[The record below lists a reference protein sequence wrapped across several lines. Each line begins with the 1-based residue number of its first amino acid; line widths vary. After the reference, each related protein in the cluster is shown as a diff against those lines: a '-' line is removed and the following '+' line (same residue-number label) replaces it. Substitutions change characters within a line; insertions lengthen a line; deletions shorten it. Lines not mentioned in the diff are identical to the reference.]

1 MEGIAGHEV
10 ATGWLITFT
19 NCMPSL
25 YLCSWHDE
33 ECTDTGQST
42 ALQQMMQ
49 ELIWNRML
57 LS

>member
-10 ATGWLITFT
+10 ATG
-19 NCMPSL
+19 L

-57 LS
+57 LILIQQHIPP